1 MTTTRTTPDRSGQDN
16 ALARLALRFTA
27 FTERWLPD
35 AFGFVLV
42 GTFLIALLG
51 LVTGE
56 ALVGAPED
64 PAATA
69 GFGLV
74 DAWGKGFWSLITF
87 TLQMAMIIVLG
98 YAGRCRVQW
107 PG

>member
-64 PAATA
+64 RPPPPAS
-69 GFGLV
+69 
-74 DAWGKGFWSLITF
+74 AWWT
-87 TLQMAMIIVLG
+87 
-98 YAGRCRVQW
+98 
-107 PG
+107 PGARGSGA